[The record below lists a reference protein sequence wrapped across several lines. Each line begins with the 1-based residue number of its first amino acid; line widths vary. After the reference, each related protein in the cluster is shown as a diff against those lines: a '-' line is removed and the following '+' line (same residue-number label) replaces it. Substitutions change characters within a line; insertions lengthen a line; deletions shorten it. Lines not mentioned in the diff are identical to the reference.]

1 MYFHPRVIYSK
12 LSSKEGEDYKGHFS
26 TVHSLSFRDPET
38 AADVASRRLKWAF
51 IYISAVTLVLLAI
64 VLTSTALFAHQCRSC
79 STTTSAS
86 LSASESASPS
96 ANLSHGIPAPEF
108 DCGWS
113 PAEARAKGCKFD
125 VVTTSWMPEA
135 CSTDYTSEYVS
146 TSDDGQGYQFFTD
159 KTGTRAITHDE
170 LREYDYTTRFWSTKK
185 WHLTHCL
192 FIFKRFYDAVEKGK
206 RITTHEQEMEHADH
220 CVGLILEALEYA
232 PGWED
237 INAYGVVQ
245 FLEC

>member
-1 MYFHPRVIYSK
+1 MYFYPRAVYTK
-12 LSSKEGEDYKGHFS
+12 LSSRGEQESKETFS
-26 TVHSLSFRDPET
+26 TTDSSSLEDLET

-51 IYISAVTLVLLAI
+51 IYISAVSLVIPAFALAA
-64 VLTSTALFAHQCRSC
+64 TALFAHQCRSC
-79 STTTSAS
+79 SPSAP
-86 LSASESASPS
+86 SPS
-96 ANLSHGIPAPEF
+96 PSTNISHGIPAPEF

-159 KTGTRAITHDE
+159 KSGTRPITPNE
-170 LREYDYTTRFWSTKK
+170 LREYDYTMRFWSTKK